1 MIVGASRGLDVSALP
16 VGAINLSTSLQ
27 RITKTE
33 LEKRQRPDGYCRA
46 MYMRSSASSS
56 TIRILRVLGI
66 QSDPRSR
73 FAAPEGAK

>member
-1 MIVGASRGLDVSALP
+1 MIVGASCGLDASAVL
-16 VGAINLSTSLQ
+16 VGAISLSMSLQ

-56 TIRILRVLGI
+56 WISSPLTSTVTL
-66 QSDPRSR
+66 
-73 FAAPEGAK
+73 

>member
-1 MIVGASRGLDVSALP
+1 VSALP

-56 TIRILRVLGI
+56 WISSPLTSTVTL
-66 QSDPRSR
+66 
-73 FAAPEGAK
+73 